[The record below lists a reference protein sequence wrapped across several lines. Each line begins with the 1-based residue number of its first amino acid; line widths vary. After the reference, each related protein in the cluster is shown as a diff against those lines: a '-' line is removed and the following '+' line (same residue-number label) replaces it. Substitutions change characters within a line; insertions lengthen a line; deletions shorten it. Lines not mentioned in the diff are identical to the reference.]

1 MSTLITTNIKHPS
14 SSSNNLVLTSG
25 GGVTGAGKILQIQS
39 TTKKDIVSTNS
50 SSFALI
56 TGLTVSI
63 TPTSSSNKIWIMYNL
78 AIGTDTNAYTRL
90 RLARGSTTDIN
101 IGDASGDHTRCTHFR
116 FMSNAGVS
124 AGDWSDVDTWHF
136 AGNYLD
142 SPSTTSSTTYGLYW
156 AVDDATLKLNTVHA
170 TSYGDDVG
178 TSTSTITAMEVAA

>member
-63 TPTSSSNKIWIMYNL
+63 TPHLQVIRYGLCI
-78 AIGTDTNAYTRL
+78 IL
-90 RLARGSTTDIN
+90 RLEQIQML
-101 IGDASGDHTRCTHFR
+101 I
-116 FMSNAGVS
+116 
-124 AGDWSDVDTWHF
+124 
-136 AGNYLD
+136 LD
-142 SPSTTSSTTYGLYW
+142 
-156 AVDDATLKLNTVHA
+156 
-170 TSYGDDVG
+170 
-178 TSTSTITAMEVAA
+178 